1 MTVTLDTNVLP
12 VNDLL
17 ESERSRDFDFA
28 AVSVTER
35 ETEGSTLQ
43 VQLVRLT
50 QVPETFFLGESILG
64 KADLGSDD
72 SASILES
79 ILAIISNGSFPKNR
93 EMLSAGERRQLRDA
107 MIFEAHVRNCR
118 DIFVTCDERAFV
130 RDGRRQVLEEQFKTR
145 ILTRTE
151 FTDFL
156 KTAT

>member
-50 QVPETFFLGESILG
+50 QVPETFF
-64 KADLGSDD
+64 
-72 SASILES
+72 
-79 ILAIISNGSFPKNR
+79 
-93 EMLSAGERRQLRDA
+93 
-107 MIFEAHVRNCR
+107 
-118 DIFVTCDERAFV
+118 
-130 RDGRRQVLEEQFKTR
+130 
-145 ILTRTE
+145 
-151 FTDFL
+151 
-156 KTAT
+156 

>member
-12 VNDLL
+12 VNDIL
-17 ESERSRDFDFA
+17 ESERSRNFDFA

-50 QVPETFFLGESILG
+50 QVPETFFLGESDLG
-64 KADLGSDD
+64 KADVGCDD

-79 ILAIISNGSFPKNR
+79 ILAIISNGSFPKNK
-93 EMLSAGERRQLRDA
+93 EILSAGERRQLRDA
-107 MIFEAHVRNCR
+107 MIFEAHVRHCR

-130 RDGRRQVLEEQFKTR
+130 CDGRRQVLEERFKTR
-145 ILTRTE
+145 ILTRTQ